1 MRDDYRNLLDEYG
14 DSEVYA
20 TFQGLS
26 WEEAHAPAASQQH
39 DVQDPEL
46 SAGTN
51 GSYNRTTKKRRLR
64 DSIAVQTIEEKWHAA
79 KVWWHFRRQWPQRSA
94 IHRGF
99 VMLNIL
105 SVASCARMILAQ
117 MTPILLRAPIS
128 SALEV
133 VLRIYISIYC
143 LIFVAAELELRIP
156 IIWKRS
162 DGFLRSFLPRGLSF
176 TFIALV
182 GDVEGMFDEKIEDI
196 KRVHQS
202 PESLPGPG
210 LFLALLVQ
218 LSSWMLLVA
227 GIMYTLLGVW
237 CCPNMQKK
245 RDECRVEYRAEVDNF
260 LRQMRNKD
268 DATLQASDASRRR
281 SGSCDFGDGAVGAT
295 LSRTSSIDFGSG

>member
-1 MRDDYRNLLDEYG
+1 MTNKYRVLLDEYD

-20 TFQGLS
+20 SFQGLS
-26 WEEAHAPAASQQH
+26 WEEAHAPASSQQQH
-39 DVQDPEL
+39 DAQQDPALL
-46 SAGTN
+46 S
-51 GSYNRTTKKRRLR
+51 GSYNNRTAKKRARLR
-64 DSIAVQTIEEKWHAA
+64 DSVAVQTIEEKWHAW
-79 KVWWHFRRQWPQRSA
+79 KVWWHFRRQWPQRTA
-94 IHRGF
+94 LHRGF

-105 SVASCARMILAQ
+105 SVASCGRMILAQ
-117 MTPILLRAPIS
+117 MTPILLRAPVS

-143 LIFVAAELELRIP
+143 LIFVVAELELRIP
-156 IIWKRS
+156 IVWKRS

-182 GDVEGMFDEKIEDI
+182 GDAEGMFDEKMEDI
-196 KRVHQS
+196 KRVRQS

-227 GIMYTLLGVW
+227 GIIYILLGVW

-245 RDECRVEYRAEVDNF
+245 RDECRVKYRAEVNKF
-260 LRQMRNKD
+260 LQRMRDEHGAK
-268 DATLQASDASRRR
+268 LQADDDVSRRP
-281 SGSCDFGDGAVGAT
+281 SGSCD
-295 LSRTSSIDFGSG
+295 L

>member
-1 MRDDYRNLLDEYG
+1 MTNDYRVILDEYN
-14 DSEVYA
+14 DSEVYPS
-20 TFQGLS
+20 FQGLS
-26 WEEAHAPAASQQH
+26 WEEAHASASQQH
-39 DVQDPEL
+39 DAQDPAL

-51 GSYNRTTKKRRLR
+51 GSYSKTTKKRRLR
-64 DSIAVQTIEEKWHAA
+64 DSIAVQTIEEKWHAL
-79 KVWWHFRRQWPQRSA
+79 KVWWHFRRHWPQRTA
-94 IHRGF
+94 LHRGF

-105 SVASCARMILAQ
+105 SVASCVRMVVAQ
-117 MTPILLRAPIS
+117 ITPILLRAPIS

-133 VLRIYISIYC
+133 VLRVYISIYC
-143 LIFVAAELELRIP
+143 LIFVFAELELRIP
-156 IIWKRS
+156 IIWKIN

-182 GDVEGMFDEKIEDI
+182 GDAEGMFDEKIEDI
-196 KRVHQS
+196 KRARQS

-218 LSSWMLLVA
+218 LSSWMLLIA
-227 GIMYTLLGVW
+227 GIIYILLGVW

-245 RDECRVEYRAEVDNF
+245 RDECRVEYRAEVNNF
-260 LRQMRNKD
+260 LKRMRDEDGAKQQAD
-268 DATLQASDASRRR
+268 DVTRRR